1 MLTLSLCKIKDI
13 PIFLDNPNSCSIKGL
28 DIFKDEDA
36 PGSYVEFPVNSY
48 YGSKAFDL
56 CYVGRFE
63 RHKGAI
69 DIIKLVEIL
78 KKKHIFVKVAI
89 VGNINKRFSHRIAKI
104 IHKKKLTD
112 YFTFFGTVDNQS
124 KFSILMSSKIYL
136 HLSYEEGW
144 GMSVMDAAYIGIPI
158 VAYDLPAYSYLN
170 GMFNSVKIGDIEGV
184 YKAVMKVLSD
194 YSNALSVSEKAH
206 KLVKRYNYHDI
217 AKEQIESYKMI
228 IKKRANDT
236 YVGVNE

>member
-1 MLTLSLCKIKDI
+1 
-13 PIFLDNPNSCSIKGL
+13 
-28 DIFKDEDA
+28 
-36 PGSYVEFPVNSY
+36 
-48 YGSKAFDL
+48 
-56 CYVGRFE
+56 
-63 RHKGAI
+63 
-69 DIIKLVEIL
+69 
-78 KKKHIFVKVAI
+78 
-89 VGNINKRFSHRIAKI
+89 
-104 IHKKKLTD
+104 
-112 YFTFFGTVDNQS
+112 
-124 KFSILMSSKIYL
+124 
-136 HLSYEEGW
+136 
-144 GMSVMDAAYIGIPI
+144 MSVMDAAYIGIPI